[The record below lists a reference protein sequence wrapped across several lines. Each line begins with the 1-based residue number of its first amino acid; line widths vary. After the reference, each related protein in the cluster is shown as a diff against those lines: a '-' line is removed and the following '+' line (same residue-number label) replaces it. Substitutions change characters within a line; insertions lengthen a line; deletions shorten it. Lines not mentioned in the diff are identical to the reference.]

1 MCDGS
6 AMQMGGYTAIIDQKG
21 AELKLEMG
29 PEWDIWRGRDTF

>member
-6 AMQMGGYTAIIDQKG
+6 VMQMGGYTAIIDQKG

-29 PEWDIWRGRDTF
+29 TDRDIRRQRDTF